1 MAENKMNAGYW
12 AAQALVER
20 GVNQAFFIAGGHIY
34 PILDG
39 LNKLGVNLVSTRHEQ
54 AAVFMAEAWGR
65 MTRRPGVAVVTAGPG
80 FTNALTPVA
89 NARLANSPLLVI
101 AGVVGLQA
109 CEKLDLQDMIQ
120 LPVITP
126 MVKKAFIC
134 HQADRIQE
142 FVDMAYRTCITGRP
156 GPVYLELPVDVMNME
171 VNPAMVRKTNT
182 TPESRVVDRGK
193 AAELIALMKEAR
205 KPVFIAG
212 SGAYY
217 SGAGAEFKRFIET
230 TGAPGFTS
238 SQGRGVISD
247 TEPLCFGAASV
258 IRPGC
263 GGYAIQNADL
273 FVLLGNR
280 ISLYYG
286 CGLLLPKNARIVQ
299 VDIEPEEIGRNSMV
313 HLPVVSDIREFL
325 AECNRLLEEQK
336 AGPPLRTQYAPWV
349 AELQEKKT
357 AGVNLGRL
365 ASESAKVPIHPAR
378 LAREIDLFMDREE
391 DIVVGDGGDTQVWMG
406 MFRTARKEGH
416 YLESGLYGCL
426 GIGIPYAIAAKLL
439 YPQKRVLNVIG
450 DGSVGFNFME
460 FETAIRKKIPIV
472 VVISNDL
479 GWGMIR
485 HSSKLKLGRN
495 IEEVSEIG
503 RIHYE
508 KFVESMGGVGIFVE
522 KPEEIRPAL
531 EQAFASGKPACVNV
545 LTDPT
550 AVGPGA
556 LALAMVSGYKV
567 EGLKI

>member
-1 MAENKMNAGYW
+1 MAENKMNAGYL

-20 GVNQAFFIAGGHIY
+20 GVNQVFFIAGGHIY

-39 LNKLGVNLVSTRHEQ
+39 LHKLGVNLVSTRHEQ

-65 MTRRPGVAVVTAGPG
+65 MTRKPGVALVTAGPG

-89 NARLANSPLLVI
+89 NARLANSPLLLI

-109 CEKLDLQDMIQ
+109 CEKLDLQDMVQ

-156 GPVYLELPVDVMNME
+156 GPVYLELPVDVMNTE
-171 VNPAMVRKTNT
+171 VNLATVRKTHT
-182 TPESRVVDRGK
+182 TPETRVVDRVK

-205 KPVFIAG
+205 KPIFIAG

-217 SGAGAEFKRFIET
+217 SEAGTEFKKFIET

-238 SQGRGVISD
+238 SQGRGVMAD
-247 TEPLCFGAASV
+247 TEPLCFGGASV

-299 VDIEPEEIGRNSMV
+299 VDIEPEEIGRNNIV

-325 AECNRLLEEQK
+325 RECNLLLEEQK
-336 AGPPLRTQYAPWV
+336 TGPAFTAQFSPWI
-349 AELQEKKT
+349 AELREKET
-357 AGVNLGRL
+357 SGINLGRL
-365 ASESAKVPIHPAR
+365 ASESSKVPIHPAR
-378 LAREIDLFMDREE
+378 LAREIDLFLDREE

-406 MFRTARKEGH
+406 MFRTVRKEGH

-426 GIGIPYAIAAKLL
+426 GVGIPYAIAAKLL
-439 YPQKRVLNVIG
+439 YPEKRVLNVIG

-485 HSSKLKLGRN
+485 HSSKLKLGHT
-495 IEEVSEIG
+495 IEEASEIG
-503 RIHYE
+503 RIDYH
-508 KFVESMGGVGIFVE
+508 KIVETMGGFGALVE

-531 EQAFASGKPACVNV
+531 EKAFASGKPACINV

-556 LALAMVSGYKV
+556 LALAMVSGYKI

>member
-1 MAENKMNAGYW
+1 MAESKMNAGSL

-20 GVNQAFFIAGGHIY
+20 GVNRVFFIAGGHIY

-39 LNKLGVNLVSTRHEQ
+39 LHKLGVNLVSTRHEQ

-89 NARLANSPLLVI
+89 NARLANSPLLI
-101 AGVVGLQA
+101 LAGVVGLQA
-109 CEKLDLQDMIQ
+109 CERLDLQDMIQ
-120 LPVITP
+120 LPVISP

-134 HQADRIQE
+134 QQADRIQE
-142 FVDMAYRTCITGRP
+142 FVDLAYRTCIAGRP
-156 GPVYLELPVDVMNME
+156 GPVYLELPVDVMNVT
-171 VNPAMVRKTNT
+171 VNPDLVRRTNT
-182 TPESRVVDRGK
+182 TPEARIVDRGK
-193 AAELIALMKEAR
+193 AAEFIALMREAR

-217 SGAGAEFKRFIET
+217 SGAGAEFKKFIET
-230 TGAPGFTS
+230 AGAPGFTS
-238 SQGRGVISD
+238 SQGRGIISD

-286 CGLLLPKNARIVQ
+286 CGQLLPKNARIVQ
-299 VDIEPEEIGRNSMV
+299 VDIEPEEIGRNSTI

-325 AECNRLLEEQK
+325 GECNRLLEDQK
-336 AGPPLRTQYAPWV
+336 AGAALRAQYAPWV
-349 AELQEKKT
+349 AELREKKT
-357 AGVNLGRL
+357 AGINLGRF

-406 MFRTARKEGH
+406 MFRTTRKEGH

-426 GIGIPYAIAAKLL
+426 GVGIPYAIAAKLL
-439 YPQKRVLNVIG
+439 YPQERVLNVIG

-460 FETAIRKKIPIV
+460 FETAIRKRIPIV

-485 HSSKLKLGRN
+485 HSSKLKLGRT

-508 KFVESMGGVGIFVE
+508 KFVESMGGLGIFVE
-522 KPEEIRPAL
+522 RPEEIRPAL
-531 EQAFASGKPACVNV
+531 EKAFASGKPTCINV

>member
-1 MAENKMNAGYW
+1 MAENKVNAGHL

-20 GVNQAFFIAGGHIY
+20 GVSQVFFIAGGHIY

-39 LNKLGVNLVSTRHEQ
+39 LHKLGVNLVSTRHEQ

-65 MTRRPGVAVVTAGPG
+65 MTRKPGIALVTAGPG

-89 NARLANSPLLVI
+89 NARLANSPLLLI

-109 CEKLDLQDMIQ
+109 CEKLDLQDMVQ

-156 GPVYLELPVDVMNME
+156 GPVYLELPVDVMNTE
-171 VNPAMVRKTNT
+171 VNIASIRKTNT
-182 TPESRVVDRGK
+182 TPETRVVDRAK
-193 AAELIALMKEAR
+193 AGELIAMMKEAR
-205 KPVFIAG
+205 KPIFIGG

-217 SGAGAEFKRFIET
+217 SGAGAEFKKFIEL

-238 SQGRGVISD
+238 SQGRGIVAD
-247 TEPLCFGAASV
+247 TDPSCFGAASV

-286 CGLLLPKNARIVQ
+286 CGQLLPPNARIVQ
-299 VDIEPEEIGRNSMV
+299 VDIEPEEIGRNHVV
-313 HLPVVSDIREFL
+313 HLPVVSDVREFL
-325 AECNRLLEEQK
+325 RECNSILEKEK
-336 AGPPLRTQYAPWV
+336 AGPALKAQFLPWV
-349 AELQEKKT
+349 AELREKET
-357 AGVNLGRL
+357 AGINLGRL
-365 ASESAKVPIHPAR
+365 ASESGKVPIHPAR
-378 LAREIDLFMDREE
+378 LAREIDLFLDRED

-406 MFRTARKEGH
+406 MFRTVRKEGH

-426 GIGIPYAIAAKLL
+426 GVGIPYAIAAKLL
-439 YPQKRVLNVIG
+439 YPQKRVLNIIG

-460 FETAIRKKIPIV
+460 FETAIRKKIPVV

-485 HSSKLKLGRN
+485 HSSKLKLGRT
-495 IEEVSEIG
+495 IEEASEIG
-503 RIHYE
+503 YIHYQ
-508 KFVESMGGVGIFVE
+508 KFVESMGGFGMLVE

-531 EQAFASGKPACVNV
+531 EKAFASGKPACINV

-550 AVGPGA
+550 AIGPGA
-556 LALAMVSGYKV
+556 LALAMVSGYKI

>member
-1 MAENKMNAGYW
+1 MAENKMNAGYL

-20 GVNQAFFIAGGHIY
+20 GVNQVFFIAGGHIY

-39 LNKLGVNLVSTRHEQ
+39 FYKLGVNLVSTRHEQ

-65 MTRRPGVAVVTAGPG
+65 MTRKPGVALVTAGPG

-89 NARLANSPLLVI
+89 NARLANSPLLLI
-101 AGVVGLQA
+101 AGVVGMQA

-134 HQADRIQE
+134 QQADRIQE

-171 VNPAMVRKTNT
+171 VNPALVRKTNT
-182 TPESRVVDRGK
+182 TPETRVVDRGK
-193 AAELIALMKEAR
+193 AAELVALLKEAR

-217 SGAGAEFKRFIET
+217 SGAGAEFKKFIET
-230 TGAPGFTS
+230 TGAPGFTA
-238 SQGRGVISD
+238 SQGRGVIAD

-286 CGLLLPKNARIVQ
+286 CGQLLPKNARIVQ
-299 VDIEPEEIGRNSMV
+299 VDIEPEEIGRNSIV

-325 AECNRLLEEQK
+325 GECNRLLDGQK
-336 AGPPLRTQYAPWV
+336 VGESLKAQFSPWI

-365 ASESAKVPIHPAR
+365 ASESSKVPIHPAR

-391 DIVVGDGGDTQVWMG
+391 DIVVSDGGDTQVWMG

-426 GIGIPYAIAAKLL
+426 GVGIPYAIAAKLL
-439 YPQKRVLNVIG
+439 YPQKRVLNIIG

-460 FETAIRKKIPIV
+460 FETAIRKKIPVV

-485 HSSKLKLGRN
+485 HSSKLKLGRT
-495 IEEVSEIG
+495 IEEASEIG

-531 EQAFASGKPACVNV
+531 EKAFASGKPACINV

-550 AVGPGA
+550 AIGPGA

>member
-142 FVDMAYRTCITGRP
+142 FVDMAYRTCISGRP

-217 SGAGAEFKRFIET
+217 SGAGAEFKEFIEM

-273 FVLLGNR
+273 FVLFGNR

-325 AECNRLLEEQK
+325 GECNRLLEEQK
-336 AGPPLRTQYAPWV
+336 AGPPLRAQYAPWV
-349 AELQEKKT
+349 AELREKKT

-365 ASESAKVPIHPAR
+365 ASESPKVPIHPAR

-426 GIGIPYAIAAKLL
+426 GVGIPYAIAAKLL
-439 YPQKRVLNVIG
+439 HPQKRVLNVIG

-503 RIHYE
+503 QIHYE

-531 EQAFASGKPACVNV
+531 EKAFASGKPACINV